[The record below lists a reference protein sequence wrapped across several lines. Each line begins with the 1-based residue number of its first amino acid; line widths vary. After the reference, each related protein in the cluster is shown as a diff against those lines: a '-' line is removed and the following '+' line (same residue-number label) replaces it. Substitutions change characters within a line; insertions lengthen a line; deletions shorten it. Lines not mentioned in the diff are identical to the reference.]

1 MRLKNIAERKL
12 VRVQINLNTYFY
24 LASGVNGRV
33 SISAFAS
40 LVGIYISIA
49 CSDVGLE
56 VFAINAGI
64 KNYKSIINTS
74 ISKRQFLSV
83 NNVLREYD
91 DMQVAIK
98 NMNVSTVHQDFNLS
112 VKNCYLIVFSVEKIQ
127 KVKTQSLQR
136 QIMEN

>member
-1 MRLKNIAERKL
+1 M
-12 VRVQINLNTYFY
+12 
-24 LASGVNGRV
+24 
-33 SISAFAS
+33 
-40 LVGIYISIA
+40 
-49 CSDVGLE
+49 E

-64 KNYKSIINTS
+64 KNYKSIINIS

-127 KVKTQSLQR
+127 KVKTQRLQR

>member
-1 MRLKNIAERKL
+1 MIYIVPNEYMITLKKNMVKENVSWELRLKNIDERKL
-12 VRVQINLNTYFY
+12 VRVQIKLNTFFY
-24 LASGVNGRV
+24 LASGVTGRV

-49 CSDVGLE
+49 CSAVGLE
-56 VFAINAGI
+56 VFAINAWI
-64 KNYKSIINTS
+64 KNYKSIINTN

-98 NMNVSTVHQDFNLS
+98 NMNASTVHQRF
-112 VKNCYLIVFSVEKIQ
+112 
-127 KVKTQSLQR
+127 
-136 QIMEN
+136 